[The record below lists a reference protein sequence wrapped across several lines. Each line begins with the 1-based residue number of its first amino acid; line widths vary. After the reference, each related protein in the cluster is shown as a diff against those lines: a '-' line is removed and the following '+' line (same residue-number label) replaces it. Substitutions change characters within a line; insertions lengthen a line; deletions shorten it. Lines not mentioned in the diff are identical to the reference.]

1 MAAKAVVKH
10 RVVFQALQRQIA
22 EGAFTNG
29 RRLPSETELARRFGV
44 SRPTAARALRDLQ
57 SQGIIDRRVGSGS
70 YLNSTATSAHD
81 LSQRKFGLLVPG
93 LGDTEILDP
102 ICNEITRF
110 SQSLGAAVL
119 WGDAVA
125 PVTTADDA
133 LALCRQYI
141 DSRVDGVFFAPIEN
155 SPDRE
160 PLNRKIARMLQ
171 EANIAVVLLDRDIVE
186 FPGHSQFDLVG
197 IDNFSA
203 GFVLT
208 QHLLQQGNRDFRF
221 LARPNYPATTDLR
234 LAGAREAI
242 ARAGLALARP
252 LGWFG
257 DPADAAFVTE
267 MLRPRLPD
275 AIICSNDQTA
285 ARLIQTLSARGVRLP
300 ADVRVAGFD
309 DVRYATLLTVPLTTI
324 HQPCRAI
331 GRAAVSAMLERI
343 QYRDRA
349 PQQSHLPFSLIV
361 RESSTGPRAIRGR
374 EKAGSKKLADGSS
387 RTAPARTVAS

>member
-1 MAAKAVVKH
+1 MATKTAIKH
-10 RVVFQALQRQIA
+10 KIVFQALERQIA
-22 EGAFTNG
+22 EGAFANG

-57 SQGIIDRRVGSGS
+57 SLGIIDRRVGSGS
-70 YLNSTATSAHD
+70 YLTSTASNAHD

-160 PLNRKIARMLQ
+160 AVNKRIARMLQ

-186 FPGHSQFDLVG
+186 FPAHSQFDLVG
-197 IDNFSA
+197 IYNFSA

-208 QHLLQQGNRDFRF
+208 QHLIQQGNRDFRF
-221 LARPNYPATTDLR
+221 LARPSYPATTDLR
-234 LAGAREAI
+234 LAGCREALF
-242 ARAGLALARP
+242 RAGITQPRALA
-252 LGWFG
+252 WFG
-257 DPADAAFVTE
+257 EPTDAAFVTE
-267 MLRPRLPD
+267 MLRPRMPD

-285 ARLIQTLSARGVRLP
+285 ARLIQSLSGRGIRLP
-300 ADVRVAGFD
+300 GDVRVAGFD

-349 PQQSHLPFSLIV
+349 ARQIHLPFSLIL
-361 RESSTGPRAIRGR
+361 RESSTCPQAVRGSQKQTGR
-374 EKAGSKKLADGSS
+374 KVAAGSS
-387 RTAPARTVAS
+387 RTSAPRTLA